1 VASGGWRRSRRGGF
15 ALVGLSLLG
24 AGTAIAI
31 KHWLYPLGS
40 INHDEQMYVFSA
52 RLLAHGHATLPAS
65 YAPFRPWASGVRGG
79 TLIMKYTPVWPA
91 VLVAGAKLGSMEV
104 ALAGVAAGAV
114 ALMGVL
120 GHSVFGRWREGLL
133 AAAILLAS
141 PLFFLQSGTYL
152 PYTFQLLLD
161 LAVLVLVLDARR
173 RWPDDGAVP
182 RPVVLRLVAAGT
194 VWGIACFARPYDAL
208 LLAIPIAIA
217 AVIAMR
223 SRLPHVAA
231 AATWSALGAVVP
243 IVVLLAYNYAL
254 MGGPLRSPFTITG
267 PDDRL
272 GFGMRGVFST
282 SAFNFT
288 AHDGWTS
295 VRENLVQLP
304 GWTFGGVVLVALAL
318 YGLWRQRSRAPDVV
332 AIAGLAVVV
341 TFGYAVFWSPYS
353 IVRLWPGARTMG
365 PFYHLAL
372 LIPLAIFG
380 AAGLGA
386 VIDRSR
392 VIGAVTVALL
402 VAITA
407 VSAGSKID
415 RNREVKRDQRAV
427 QLLVARADLGRA
439 VLFMDDRGT
448 LGFES
453 AAPFLENT
461 PALDRPVVYAAD
473 DGPGDFAA
481 LDRFPDRTAA
491 RMRTELRPGDPLL
504 DPTRFVE
511 RLRVSHGR
519 SITLRFRVV
528 NTAGTPTVTTTLHV
542 GDIDRSVVLDRAST
556 RGKSYDVAWTVS
568 SAPTALPSSSA
579 STVVLPD
586 ASGTVEVEADLSA
599 PGRATDRYQRRYPY
613 VVAGDQ
619 ARVLTPGWGRY
630 FFRYRTPIWLNQDVA
645 PTLTERP

>member
-1 VASGGWRRSRRGGF
+1 VARGEWRRSRRGGF
-15 ALVGLSLLG
+15 ALVGLSLLA

-52 RLLAHGHATLPAS
+52 RLLAHGHTSLPAS

-91 VLVAGAKLGSMEV
+91 VLAAGAKLGSMEV
-104 ALAGVAAGAV
+104 ALAAVAAGAV
-114 ALMGVL
+114 ALMGML
-120 GHSVFGRWREGLL
+120 GRSVFGRWREGLL

-161 LAVLVLVLDARR
+161 LAVLVLVLDALR

-182 RPVVLRLVAAGT
+182 RPVVTRLVAAGA

-208 LLAIPIAIA
+208 LLAVPIAIA
-217 AVIAMR
+217 VMIAR
-223 SRLPHVAA
+223 RGRWPRVAA
-231 AATWSALGAVVP
+231 AAGWSALGAVVP
-243 IVVLLAYNYAL
+243 IGVLLAYNYAL

-272 GFGMRGVFST
+272 GFGTRGVFST
-282 SAFNFT
+282 SAFHFT
-288 AHDGWTS
+288 THDGLVS
-295 VRENLVQLP
+295 LRENLVQLP
-304 GWTFGGVVLVALAL
+304 GWTSGGVLLLVLAL
-318 YGLWRQRSRAPDVV
+318 YGLWRRRAQGPEVV

-341 TFGYAVFWSPYS
+341 ALGYAIFWSPYS

-372 LIPLAIFG
+372 LIPLALFG

-386 VIDRSR
+386 LIDRSR
-392 VIGAVTVALL
+392 AIGAVAVAALFA
-402 VAITA
+402 VTA
-407 VSAGSKID
+407 VTVGSRID
-415 RNREVKRDQRAV
+415 RNRNVKHDQRAV
-427 QLLVARADLGRA
+427 QLLVQRADLGRA
-439 VLFMDDRGT
+439 VLFMNDRGT

-461 PALDRPVVYAAD
+461 PALDRPVVYALD
-473 DGPGDFAA
+473 DGRADFAV
-481 LDRFPDRTAA
+481 LDRFPGRTAA
-491 RMRTELRPGDPLL
+491 RLRTELRPGDALL

-511 RLRVSHGR
+511 RLAVAHGR
-519 SITLRFRVV
+519 SVTLRFRIV
-528 NTAGTPTVTTTLHV
+528 NSVGTQMVLTTLHV
-542 GDIDRSVVLDRAST
+542 GHVDRTVVLDRAST
-556 RGKSYDVAWTVS
+556 RGRSYDVAWTVS
-568 SAPTALPSSSA
+568 ATPSVGTSP
-579 STVVLPD
+579 STVNLPD
-586 ASGTVEVEADLSA
+586 TTGTVDIEADFPA
-599 PGRATDRYQRRYPY
+599 PGRAVDRYQRQYPY
-613 VVAGDQ
+613 TVAQGE

-630 FFRYRTPIWLNQDVA
+630 LFRYRTPLWLNQDVA